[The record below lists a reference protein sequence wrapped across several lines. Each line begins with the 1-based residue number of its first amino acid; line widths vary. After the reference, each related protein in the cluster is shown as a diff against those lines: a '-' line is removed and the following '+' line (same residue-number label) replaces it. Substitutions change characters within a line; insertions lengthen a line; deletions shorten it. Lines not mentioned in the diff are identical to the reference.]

1 MTPLEIFLIVI
12 GLIAIAISYFISDK
26 ISEKKLN
33 KAARDYVL
41 SEETKESL
49 TSQTKTTIEDLLE
62 GLSGDIAVKAE
73 RELEK
78 LSNEKIMAV
87 KDYSDGVLDEIN
99 KGHNEVMFLYSML
112 DDKDRSLK
120 ERIQEVNSI
129 MKNQDVL
136 EEVKSDSPLVLSTE
150 KQKENDVQEEY
161 KRNNNEDILRLH
173 YEGKSNLDIAK
184 ELGIGLGEVLGF
196 LFTFQEEEKNYL
208 MRILF
213 QKLKF

>member
-12 GLIAIAISYFISDK
+12 GLSAIAISYFISDK
-26 ISEKKLN
+26 ISEEKLN

-120 ERIQEVNSI
+120 ERIHEVNSI

-184 ELGIGLGEVLGF
+184 ELGIGLGEVQLV
-196 LFTFQEEEKNYL
+196 
-208 MRILF
+208 IDLF
-213 QKLKF
+213 QGGNIL

>member
-12 GLIAIAISYFISDK
+12 GLSAIAISYFISDK

-120 ERIQEVNSI
+120 ERIHEVNSI

-184 ELGIGLGEVLGF
+184 ELGIGLGEVQLV
-196 LFTFQEEEKNYL
+196 
-208 MRILF
+208 IDLF
-213 QKLKF
+213 QGGNILWN

>member
-12 GLIAIAISYFISDK
+12 GLSAIAISYFISDK
-26 ISEKKLN
+26 ISEEKLN

-120 ERIQEVNSI
+120 ERIHEVNSI

-184 ELGIGLGEVLGF
+184 ELGIGLGEVQLV
-196 LFTFQEEEKNYL
+196 
-208 MRILF
+208 IDLF
-213 QKLKF
+213 QGGNILWN

>member
-26 ISEKKLN
+26 ISEEKLN

-184 ELGIGLGEVLGF
+184 ELGIGLGEVQLV
-196 LFTFQEEEKNYL
+196 
-208 MRILF
+208 IDLF
-213 QKLKF
+213 QGGNILWN

>member
-26 ISEKKLN
+26 ISEEKLN

-87 KDYSDGVLDEIN
+87 KDALFHEIN
-99 KGHNEVMFLYSML
+99 KRHN
-112 DDKDRSLK
+112 
-120 ERIQEVNSI
+120 
-129 MKNQDVL
+129 
-136 EEVKSDSPLVLSTE
+136 
-150 KQKENDVQEEY
+150 
-161 KRNNNEDILRLH
+161 
-173 YEGKSNLDIAK
+173 
-184 ELGIGLGEVLGF
+184 
-196 LFTFQEEEKNYL
+196 
-208 MRILF
+208 
-213 QKLKF
+213 